1 MMELLPLAVG
11 IGLVAGLLFTEVF
24 GIATGGL
31 IVPGYMA
38 LFLHRPLDIMVTL
51 AAAGIT
57 FGIVRALSA
66 FMIVYGRRRTALMIL
81 IGYIVGMLAS
91 EVPGTAQLEYDVIG
105 FVIPGL
111 IAIWLDRQGVL
122 QTLAS
127 LTIVSIVVRLVLIL
141 TVGREL
147 LS

>member
-11 IGLVAGLLFTEVF
+11 IGLIAGLLFTEFF

-38 LFLHRPLDIMVTL
+38 LYLHHPLDIFATL
-51 AAAGIT
+51 CAAFIT
-57 FGIVRALSA
+57 FGIVRALST
-66 FMIVYGRRRTALMIL
+66 FMIVYGRRRTALMVL

-91 EVPGTAQLEYDVIG
+91 EIPGTTQLEYDVIG

-122 QTLAS
+122 QTMAS
-127 LTIVSIVVRLVLIL
+127 LTIVSIIVRLVLVL
-141 TVGREL
+141 AVGREL